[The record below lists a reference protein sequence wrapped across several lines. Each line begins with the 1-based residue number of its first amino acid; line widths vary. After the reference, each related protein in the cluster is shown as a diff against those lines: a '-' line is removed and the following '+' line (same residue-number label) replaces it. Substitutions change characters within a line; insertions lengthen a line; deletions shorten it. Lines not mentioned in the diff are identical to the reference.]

1 MPVKGRTKQDV
12 LLEFRRAE
20 ILEAARKICASRGY
34 HEMTVDEIAQA
45 AGIAKGTVYLYFRS
59 KHEIY
64 WAMIEHVLAVLH
76 DQVRAQLSKPG
87 PIEEVLRRLVTTKMT
102 YFEEHR
108 DLLRL
113 YYNEVNSIA
122 ARPARSRE
130 QFERHYLEQ
139 VRLLQSALDT
149 AMSEGV
155 LRRMRPDMTAL
166 TIFEVTRSSV
176 MHRTRGWSKASLQ
189 DDIEFTL
196 NFIWRGL
203 SGS

>member
-1 MPVKGRTKQDV
+1 MPIKGRTKQDV

-20 ILEAARKICASRGY
+20 ILDAARKVCAERGY

-64 WAMIEHVLAVLH
+64 WAMIENVLAVLH
-76 DQVRAQLSKPG
+76 EQVRQELSKAG
-87 PIEEVLRRLVTTKMT
+87 TIEDCVRRFVTTKMT
-102 YFEEHR
+102 YFESHH

-113 YYNEVNSIA
+113 YYNEVNSVA
-122 ARPARSRE
+122 AKPPRSRE

-139 VRLLQSALDT
+139 VRLLQSAL
-149 AMSEGV
+149 EGAIAKGA
-155 LRRMRPDMTAL
+155 LRQMRSDMAAL
-166 TIFEVTRSSV
+166 TIFEVTRSAV
-176 MHRTRGWSKASLQ
+176 MHRTRGWSKASLA
-189 DDIEFTL
+189 DDIEFAF
-196 NFIWRGL
+196 NFIWKGL

>member
-20 ILEAARKICASRGY
+20 ILDAARKICG
-34 HEMTVDEIAQA
+34 
-45 AGIAKGTVYLYFRS
+45 
-59 KHEIY
+59 
-64 WAMIEHVLAVLH
+64 AMIEEVLAVLH

-166 TIFEVTRSSV
+166 TI
-176 MHRTRGWSKASLQ
+176 
-189 DDIEFTL
+189 
-196 NFIWRGL
+196 
-203 SGS
+203 

>member
-20 ILEAARKICASRGY
+20 ILDAARKVCAARGY

-64 WAMIEHVLAVLH
+64 WAIIENVLAVLH
-76 DQVRAQLSKPG
+76 EQVRQELAKPG
-87 PIEEVLRRLVTTKMT
+87 TIEECVRRFVTTKMT
-102 YFEEHR
+102 YFEAHH

-113 YYNEVNSIA
+113 YYNEVNSVA
-122 ARPARSRE
+122 AKPPRVRE
-130 QFERHYLEQ
+130 QFERQYLEQ
-139 VRLLQSALDT
+139 VRLLQSALEG
-149 AMSEGV
+149 AMAEGI
-155 LRRMRPDMTAL
+155 LRPMRSDMAAL
-166 TIFEVTRSSV
+166 TIFEVTRGAV

-189 DDIEFTL
+189 DDIEFTFS
-196 NFIWRGL
+196 FIWKGL
-203 SGS
+203 SAS

>member
-20 ILEAARKICASRGY
+20 ILDAARKVCAARGY

-64 WAMIEHVLAVLH
+64 WAMIEQVLVILH
-76 DQVRAQLSKPG
+76 DQVREQLSRPG
-87 PIEEVLRRLVTTKMT
+87 SIEDLLRRFVATKMA
-102 YFEEHR
+102 YFEGHH

-113 YYNEVNSIA
+113 YYNEVNSTA
-122 ARPARSRE
+122 AKPARSRE

-139 VRLLQSALDT
+139 VRLLQSALD
-149 AMSEGV
+149 AAIGGGV
-155 LRRMRPDMTAL
+155 LKPMRTDLAAL
-166 TIFEVTRSSV
+166 TIFEVTRGAV
-176 MHRTRGWSKASLQ
+176 MHRTRGWSRAALD
-189 DDIEFTL
+189 DDIEFTF

>member
-20 ILEAARKICASRGY
+20 ILDAARKICASRGY

-64 WAMIEHVLAVLH
+64 WAMIEQVLAVLH
-76 DQVRAQLSKPG
+76 DQVRAQLSQPG
-87 PIEEVLRRLVTTKMT
+87 PIEDVLRRFVTTKMT
-102 YFEEHR
+102 FFEEHR

-166 TIFEVTRSSV
+166 TIFEVTRGSV
-176 MHRTRGWSKASLQ
+176 MHRTRGWSRAPLQ
-189 DDIEFTL
+189 DDIEFTF

>member
-20 ILEAARKICASRGY
+20 ILEAARTICAARGY
-34 HEMTVDEIAQA
+34 HDMTVDEIAQA

-64 WAMIEHVLAVLH
+64 WAMIETILSVLH
-76 DQVRAQLSKPG
+76 DQVREQLSKPG
-87 PIEEVLRRLVTTKMT
+87 SIEDLLRRFVATKMT
-102 YFEEHR
+102 YFEGHH

-113 YYNEVNSIA
+113 YYNEVNSTA

-130 QFERHYLEQ
+130 HFERLYLEQ
-139 VRLLQSALDT
+139 VRLLQSALDD
-149 AMSEGV
+149 AIAQGV
-155 LRRMRPDMTAL
+155 LKQMRSDMAAL
-166 TIFEVTRSSV
+166 TIFEVTRSAV

-189 DDIEFTL
+189 DDIAFTFT
-196 NFIWRGL
+196 FIWKGL

>member
-1 MPVKGRTKQDV
+1 MPIKGRTKQDV

-20 ILEAARKICASRGY
+20 ILDAARKVCAAHGY

-64 WAMIEHVLAVLH
+64 WAMIEKVLAVLH
-76 DQVRAQLSKPG
+76 EQVREELARPG
-87 PIEEVLRRLVTTKMT
+87 SIEERVRRFVATKMG
-102 YFEEHR
+102 YFERHQ

-113 YYNEVNSIA
+113 YYNEVNSMA

-130 QFERHYLEQ
+130 QFDRHYLEQ
-139 VRLLQSALDT
+139 VGLLQSALDE
-149 AMSEGV
+149 AISRGV
-155 LRRMRPDMTAL
+155 LRQMRSDMAAL
-166 TIFEVTRSSV
+166 SIFEVTRGAV
-176 MHRTRGWSKASLQ
+176 LHRTRGWSRAPLQ
-189 DDIEFTL
+189 DDIEFTFT
-196 NFIWRGL
+196 FIWKGL

>member
-20 ILEAARKICASRGY
+20 ILDAARKICASRGY

-64 WAMIEHVLAVLH
+64 WAMIEQVLAVLH
-76 DQVRAQLSKPG
+76 DQVRAQLSQPG
-87 PIEEVLRRLVTTKMT
+87 PIEDVLRRFVTTKMT
-102 YFEEHR
+102 FFEEHR
-108 DLLRL
+108 DL
-113 YYNEVNSIA
+113 
-122 ARPARSRE
+122 
-130 QFERHYLEQ
+130 

-166 TIFEVTRSSV
+166 TIFEVTRGSV
-176 MHRTRGWSKASLQ
+176 MHRTRGWSRAPLQ
-189 DDIEFTL
+189 DDIEFTF